1 MYKKIDAT
9 CSLIGIQAHRL
20 DPDNLNFH
28 RRMMGKLIER
38 ELRHAICDGVSIF
51 RVGMH
56 MGADIWAAQRIILL
70 RDAQFP
76 HIRLHCYLPCETQA
90 NNWPDIWREQYF
102 DVLAQ
107 ADWVFC
113 PQSHYSRG
121 CMQRQKQT
129 MLIGSD
135 RLIAIHDNVAEGG
148 ISQAVRYAEA
158 REIETVVIRPLEG
171 PDAPFDLRAEQTRHQ
186 SRSQVSSTYSGRF
199 STGKSA
205 IKRAW

>member
-1 MYKKIDAT
+1 MYRANTT
-9 CSLIGIQAHRL
+9 CSLLGIRAHRL
-20 DPDNLNFH
+20 DLDKLEFH
-28 RRMMGKLIER
+28 SKMMGKLIER

-56 MGADIWAAQRIILL
+56 MGADIWAAQRIIWL
-70 RDAQFP
+70 RNTHFP

-113 PQSHYSRG
+113 LQAHYSKG
-121 CMQRQKQT
+121 CIQRQKQA
-129 MLIGSD
+129 MLMGTD

-148 ISQAVRYAEA
+148 ISQAIRYAEA
-158 REIETVVIRPLEG
+158 REIETVVLRPLEG
-171 PDAPFDLRAEQTRHQ
+171 PDAPFDLRIERGRHQ
-186 SRSQVSSTYSGRF
+186 SRSQVNSTYAGKF

-205 IKRAW
+205 IKRA